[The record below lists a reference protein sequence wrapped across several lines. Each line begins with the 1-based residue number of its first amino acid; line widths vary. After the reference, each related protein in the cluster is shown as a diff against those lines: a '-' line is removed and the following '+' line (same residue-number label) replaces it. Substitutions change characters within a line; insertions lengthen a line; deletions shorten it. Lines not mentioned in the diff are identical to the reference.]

1 VRTSEAT
8 DRPTPQPPAGGAAP
22 GPGAR
27 RGVMRTLRRALAV
40 LVGVVLVTAA
50 LAWLVSADVR
60 YVVRA
65 AYEEARILLRRRSI
79 AALVA
84 DPSTDPLTRAK
95 LELVVAAR
103 AFAVESLGLRAGRSY
118 TSFARVS
125 RDTLVLVLSASP
137 SDRLAEYLWH
147 YPVVGAVPYKGF
159 FSAARAADAAR
170 GMERE
175 GFDTYLRPSPAFSTL
190 GWFADPLVSTVL
202 RDDSVE
208 LAATVFHELLHNTVW
223 VPGSVAFNESLANF
237 VGYRGAEAF
246 FRSRGETRYAA
257 WAAARWQDE
266 RRLSRFYGDLAARL
280 DSLYASGATGTAL
293 RDARARIFGDAR
305 SRLAGPAGRELET
318 VDGARLADRPLNN
331 AAVLAARVYLTDL
344 GRFDALLAERG
355 SLRAAVAAVVARA
368 RHVRGSP
375 WGLLPD
381 GGR

>member
-1 VRTSEAT
+1 MTAPDAAVGARA
-8 DRPTPQPPAGGAAP
+8 RGGAL
-22 GPGAR
+22 
-27 RGVMRTLRRALAV
+27 RTVRRALAV
-40 LVGVVLVTAA
+40 LAASVLVAA
-50 LAWLVSADVR
+50 AVAWLVSADVR

-84 DPSTDPLTRAK
+84 DPSTDPATRAK
-95 LELVVAAR
+95 LELVLAAR
-103 AFAVESLGLRAGRSY
+103 AFAVDSLGLRAGRSY
-118 TSFARVS
+118 TTFVRVE

-137 SDRLAEYLWH
+137 SDRLAEHLWH

-159 FSAARAADAAR
+159 FSATRAVEAVR
-170 GMERE
+170 RLERE

-208 LAATVFHELLHNTVW
+208 LAATVIHELLHNTVW

-246 FRSRGETRYAA
+246 YRSRAEPGHAA
-257 WAAARWQDE
+257 RAAARWRDE
-266 RRLSRFYGDLAARL
+266 RRLSRFYGALAARL
-280 DSLYASGATGTAL
+280 DSLYASGAGRAAL
-293 RDARARIFGDAR
+293 REARAHIFDEAR
-305 SRLAGPAGRELET
+305 SQLAGPVGRELET
-318 VDGARLADRPLNN
+318 VDGARLAARPLNN
-331 AAVLAARVYLTDL
+331 AAVLATRLYLTDL
-344 GRFDALLAERG
+344 GRFDALLAERRT
-355 SLRAAVAAVVARA
+355 LRAVVADVAARA
-368 RHVRGSP
+368 RGIDGDP